1 MPLISEKPIRL
12 KTSEMEYDSKKK
24 NVTERNRAIKREVI
38 WTKK

>member
-12 KTSEMEYDSKKK
+12 KTSEMEYDSKK
-24 NVTERNRAIKREVI
+24 NVTERNRAIKIEVI